1 MGQNDFKKKI
11 IIESFL
17 ILIIFSTTN
26 LCVCSRSNF
35 WSHIQSQIQMAILE
49 LLNGLTIFLW
59 DFQCEM
65 WSQSGHMYYSHY
77 SVCNIVIKNFSTCSS
92 ISKYESY
99 TDDCFW
105 LITSIHL
112 ALKMM
117 LTDNFDVSDT
127 ARVSQLL
134 WILVWERNINV
145 IKFTLIHKTW
155 RKLFSK
161 QLLLLK
167 FGLRQQKSCWQ
178 PAQ

>member
-1 MGQNDFKKKI
+1 MILKKNYNWVIFNFDYIQHNEFMCVLKVK
-11 IIESFL
+11 FL
-17 ILIIFSTTN
+17 KSYSVSDSDGYLGITQWFN
-26 LCVCSRSNF
+26 L
-35 WSHIQSQIQMAILE
+35 
-49 LLNGLTIFLW
+49 FLW

-105 LITSIHL
+105 LITSIHW

-178 PAQ
+178 PA